1 MLVVLVISSTVIA
14 MGLTMMLVVAFPV
27 VLSMVSSVM
36 LSMVSSVMLVV
47 TFPVML
53 SMVVP
58 VMASRIWMRGGMIA
72 LDIGHIVPL
81 VDEL

>member
-1 MLVVLVISSTVIA
+1 MLVVLVVSSTVIT
-14 MGLTMMLVVAFPV
+14 MGLPMM
-27 VLSMVSSVM
+27 LSMVSSVM
-36 LSMVSSVMLVV
+36 LSMVV
-47 TFPVML
+47 PVML

-72 LDIGHIVPL
+72 LHIGHIVPL

>member
-27 VLSMVSSVM
+27 MLSMVSSVM
-36 LSMVSSVMLVV
+36 LSMVV
-47 TFPVML
+47 PVML

-72 LDIGHIVPL
+72 LHIGHIVPL

>member
-36 LSMVSSVMLVV
+36 LSMV
-47 TFPVML
+47 
-53 SMVVP
+53 VP
-58 VMASRIWMRGGMIA
+58 VMVSRIWMRGGMIA
-72 LDIGHIVPL
+72 LHIGHIVPL